1 MEEYRR
7 AKRVGMT
14 AILLALVLRL
24 WSELPDRNNQTEVE
38 KTGQDV
44 RFSSYLEVF
53 SPDFV
58 ESSPPLLPEVREIP
72 IPSFSDPEA
81 VDLYY
86 AVNKDPDIASLLA
99 KPLQWEL
106 YGEEPQVLILHTH
119 ATESYTQKGEPYAET
134 SAWRTLDEAYNML
147 SVGSLVA
154 EVLTQSGIPTLQD
167 RTLHDYPSYNG
178 SYTHARKSIRD
189 YLKEYPSIQLI
200 LDLHRDASGTED
212 SQMRTHVSFR
222 GRDSA
227 QLMVVLGTNHGD
239 YEENLSLGLKLHA
252 QLEKQV
258 PGIMRPLQLRS
269 SRFNQD
275 LSPGALLIEVGAAG
289 NSHAEA
295 LMAAQQLAK
304 AVIALARGTAS

>member
-1 MEEYRR
+1 MEQYRR
-7 AKRVGMT
+7 AKRVGIT
-14 AILLALVLRL
+14 AILCALVLRL
-24 WSELPDRNNQTEVE
+24 WAELPDRNNGTGSE

-58 ESSPPLLPEVREIP
+58 ESSPPLLPEAGEIP
-72 IPSFSDPEA
+72 IPSFSDPEGI
-81 VDLYY
+81 DLYY
-86 AVNKDPDIASLLA
+86 AVNKEPDIAALLA

-106 YGEEPQVLILHTH
+106 YGEEPRVLILHTH
-119 ATESYTQKGEPYAET
+119 ATESYTQKGEPYVET
-134 SAWRTLDEAYNML
+134 SSWRTLDESYNML
-147 SVGSLVA
+147 SIGSLVA
-154 EVLTQSGIPTLQD
+154 QLLTRSGIPTLQD

-189 YLKEYPSIQLI
+189 YLKEHPSIKLI
-200 LDLHRDASGTED
+200 LDLHRDAAGTETD
-212 SQMRTHVSFR
+212 QMRTRVSVR
-222 GRDSA
+222 GKDAA
-227 QLMVVLGTNHGD
+227 QLMVVLGTNHAG

-252 QLEKQV
+252 QLESQV

-295 LMAAQQLAK
+295 MLAARQLAG
-304 AVIALARGTAS
+304 AIIALARGTI